1 MITLTPKKEH
11 ELMTALKVAIT
22 AELER
27 RVDDYCDKNPCTR
40 LSVDETRVYTISGE
54 DQLEEAQEDS
64 VQTLI
69 QDIENHLP
77 KLADVMW
84 DIMQE
89 MRICKRV
96 TNQNIAT
103 RAN

>member
-1 MITLTPKKEH
+1 MITLTPEKEH

-54 DQLEEAQEDS
+54 DLVEEAQEDAE
-64 VQTLI
+64 QTFMDDMDKHFPELYEAI
-69 QDIENHLP
+69 
-77 KLADVMW
+77 W
-84 DIMQE
+84 DIMSE
-89 MRICKRV
+89 MRIC
-96 TNQNIAT
+96 
-103 RAN
+103 